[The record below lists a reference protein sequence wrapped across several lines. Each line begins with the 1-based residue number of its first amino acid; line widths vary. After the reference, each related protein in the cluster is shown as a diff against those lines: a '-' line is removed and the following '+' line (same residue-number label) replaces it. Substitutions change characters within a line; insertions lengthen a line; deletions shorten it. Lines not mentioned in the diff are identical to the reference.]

1 MSITIQSPTAEAVW
15 QAVQQLPASEIARL
29 KQMFQESREESAEEE
44 EAAWRVASARSG
56 ASFFEEEEL

>member
-44 EAAWRVASARSG
+44 EAAWRAASARSG
-56 ASFFEEEEL
+56 ARFFEEEEA